1 MSAIRTHELTKRYG
15 SFTALKGIDLEVGTG
30 EVFGFL
36 GPNGA
41 GKSTTI
47 RILLDEIRATL
58 GTAHIF
64 GLDSRRD
71 AVAIHRRLGYL
82 PSDLALYPKLT
93 GAQTLRFFGRLRGGV
108 DAAHG
113 LLGDRTIW
121 TVTPSAAAGSG
132 RTDHARRRHR
142 GGEGVQYR

>member
-1 MSAIRTHELTKRYG
+1 MSAIHTRGLTKRYG
-15 SFTALKGIDLEVGTG
+15 SFTALRGINLEVDDG

-47 RILLDEIRATL
+47 RILLDEIRATSGIAQL
-58 GTAHIF
+58 L

-71 AVAIHRRLGYL
+71 AVTIHRRLGYL

-93 GAQTLRFFGRLRGGV
+93 GAQTLRFFARLRGDIDWEHV
-108 DAAHG
+108 
-113 LLGDRTIW
+113 
-121 TVTPSAAAGSG
+121 S
-132 RTDHARRRHR
+132 RRRPGQASRGAVVGQPAEDRADHR
-142 GGEGVQYR
+142 PDAQARVANHG